1 MGEGAEVDMQR
12 YILRRLFQSLLALL
26 AISMLIFCMSRMTGD
41 PVMLMLP
48 DDASPEDI
56 VQLRHALGLDQPLPV
71 QYWVFISRAAQGDFG
86 RSIKGQMPVVEMIKE
101 RLPNSLKLGVVAL
114 GIAVLLA
121 FPLGVVAA
129 VKKGTAVDTMANI
142 VAVLGQSL
150 PQFWVGIV
158 LIQIFAVHLRWLPV
172 AGVGSVWHYVLP
184 AFTLG
189 WFVVAGMMR
198 LLRSSMLDILG
209 SEFVKLARVKGVPET
224 AVIWKHAL
232 RNAMIP
238 VLTFGAIYLAA
249 LVTGAILVETVFAWP
264 GVGQLIYQGIVFR
277 DFPVVQA
284 VVLLTAGVVISVN
297 LLVDIIYAY
306 LDPRIRYG

>member
-1 MGEGAEVDMQR
+1 MSFEVGMQR
-12 YILRRLFQSLLALL
+12 YIFRRFVQSVLALL
-26 AISMLIFCMSRMTGD
+26 AISMLIFGMSRLTGD

-48 DDASPEDI
+48 DDASREDI
-56 VQLRHALGLDQPLPV
+56 AQVRHALGLDQSLPV
-71 QYWVFISRAAQGDFG
+71 QYWVFISKAVQGDFG
-86 RSIKGQMPVVEMIKE
+86 RSIKGQMPVLDMLKD
-101 RLPNSLKLGVVAL
+101 RLPNSLKLAAVAL
-114 GIAVLLA
+114 CIAVLLA

-129 VKKGTAVDTMANI
+129 VKKGTAIDTLANI

-158 LIQIFAVHLRWLPV
+158 LIQVFAVHLRWLPV

-209 SEFVKLARVKGVPET
+209 SEFVKLARIKGVPEKT
-224 AVIWKHAL
+224 VIWKHAL
-232 RNAMIP
+232 RNALIP
-238 VLTFGAIYLAA
+238 VLTFGAIYLAI

-264 GVGQLIYQGIVFR
+264 GIGQLIYQGIVFR
-277 DFPVVQA
+277 DFPVVQG
-284 VVLLTAGVVISVN
+284 VVLLNAGMVIAVN
-297 LLVDIIYAY
+297 LLVDILYAY
-306 LDPRIRYG
+306 VDPRIRYG

>member
-1 MGEGAEVDMQR
+1 MQR
-12 YILRRLFQSLLALL
+12 YIVRRLLQSVLALL
-26 AISMLIFCMSRMTGD
+26 AISLLVFLMSRMTGD
-41 PVMLMLP
+41 PTMLMLP
-48 DDASPEDI
+48 DDASQEDI
-56 VQLRHALGLDQPLPV
+56 AQLRRALGLDQPLTV
-71 QYWVFISRAAQGDFG
+71 QYWVFLSKAVQGDLG
-86 RSIKGQMPVVEMIKE
+86 RSIKGQMPVTEMLTE
-101 RLPNSLKLGVVAL
+101 RLPNSLKLAAVAMGV
-114 GIAVLLA
+114 AVLMA

-129 VKKGTAVDTMANI
+129 VKRGTAFDTVANI

-158 LIQIFAVHLRWLPV
+158 LIQIFAVRLRWLPV
-172 AGVGSVWHYVLP
+172 AGVGTLWHYVLP

-209 SEFVKLARVKGVPET
+209 SEFVKLARIKGVPET

-238 VLTFGAIYLAA
+238 VLTFGAVYLAI

-264 GVGQLIYQGIVFR
+264 GIGQLIYQGIVFR

-284 VVLLTAGVVISVN
+284 VVLLTAGLVIAVN
-297 LLVDIIYAY
+297 MLVDILYAY
-306 LDPRIRYG
+306 LDPRIRYR

>member
-1 MGEGAEVDMQR
+1 MQK
-12 YILRRLFQSLLALL
+12 YIVRRFFQSLLALL
-26 AISMLIFCMSRMTGD
+26 ALSMLIFLMSRLTGD
-41 PVMLMLP
+41 PTMLMLP
-48 DDASPEDI
+48 DDATREDI
-56 VQLRHALGLDQPLPV
+56 AQLRRTFGLDKPLPV
-71 QYWVFISRAAQGDFG
+71 QYWVFISKAVQGDFG
-86 RSIKGQMPVVEMIKE
+86 RSIKGQMPVIDMIKE
-101 RLPNSLKLGVVAL
+101 RLPNSIKLGAVAL

-129 VKKGTAVDTMANI
+129 VHKGTALDTMANI
-142 VAVLGQSL
+142 IAVLGQSL

-172 AGVGSVWHYVLP
+172 AGVGGWSHYVLP

-198 LLRSSMLDILG
+198 LLRSSMLDVMD
-209 SEFVKLARVKGVPET
+209 SEFIKLARIKGVTEP

-232 RNAMIP
+232 RNALIP
-238 VLTFGAIYLAA
+238 VLTFGAIYLAI

-264 GVGQLIYQGIVFR
+264 GIGQLIYQGIVFR

-284 VVLLTAGVVISVN
+284 VVLLTAGIVITVN
-297 LLVDIIYAY
+297 LLVDITYAY
-306 LDPRIRYG
+306 VDPRIRYS

>member
-1 MGEGAEVDMQR
+1 MQR
-12 YILRRLFQSLLALL
+12 YILRRFFQSLLALL
-26 AISMLIFCMSRMTGD
+26 AISMLIFIMSRLTGD

-48 DDASPEDI
+48 DDASREDI
-56 VQLRHALGLDQPLPV
+56 AQLRHALGLDQSLPV
-71 QYWVFISRAAQGDFG
+71 QYWVFISKAVRGDFG
-86 RSIKGQMPVVEMIKE
+86 RSIKGQMPVSEMIKD
-101 RLPNSLKLGVVAL
+101 RLPNSLKLGAVAL
-114 GIAVLLA
+114 CIAVLLA

-129 VKKGTAVDTMANI
+129 VKKGTALDTMANV

-172 AGVGSVWHYVLP
+172 AGIGTLWHYILP

-198 LLRSSMLDILG
+198 LLRSSMLDVMG
-209 SEFVKLARVKGVPET
+209 SEFVKLARIKGVPEST
-224 AVIWKHAL
+224 VIWKHAL

-238 VLTFGAIYLAA
+238 VLTFGAIYLTII
-249 LVTGAILVETVFAWP
+249 VTGAILVETVFAWP
-264 GVGQLIYQGIVFR
+264 GLGQLIYQGIVFR

-284 VVLLTAGVVISVN
+284 VVLLTAGIVIAVN
-297 LLVDIIYAY
+297 LLVDILYAY
-306 LDPRIRYG
+306 VDPRIRYG